1 MPGSF
6 VGPARELL
14 GLGPAELAS
23 QLGVAEEVVTAWEA
37 DERPLPAR
45 KFVAL
50 LRLFNTDQRRAFGD
64 RVFRPMLE
72 ARFEAR
78 FGLKFAD
85 LDLEG
90 SPSLTR
96 SVGTPPHTGTAPTES
111 T

>member
-1 MPGSF
+1 MPGSL

-23 QLGVAEEVVTAWEA
+23 QLGVAEGVVTAWEA
-37 DERPLPAR
+37 DERPLPAG

-50 LRLFNTDQRRAFGD
+50 LRLFNTDQRRAFVE

-72 ARFEAR
+72 ARL
-78 FGLKFAD
+78 GLKFAD

-90 SPSLTR
+90 SPNLTR
-96 SVGTPPHTGTAPTES
+96 SVGTPPDAGLA
-111 T
+111 

>member
-6 VGPARELL
+6 VGPARELI

-23 QLGVAEEVVTAWEA
+23 QLGVTDEVVTAWEA

-50 LRLFNTDQRRAFGD
+50 LRLFNTDQRRAFVE
-64 RVFRPMLE
+64 RVFGPMLE
-72 ARFEAR
+72 ARF
-78 FGLKFAD
+78 GVKFAD

-90 SPSLTR
+90 SPNLTR
-96 SVGTPPHTGTAPTES
+96 SVGTPQHSGSAPTES

>member
-14 GLGPAELAS
+14 GLGPGELAS

-37 DERPLPAR
+37 DERPLPTR
-45 KFVAL
+45 KFGTL
-50 LRLFNTDQRRAFGD
+50 LRLFNTDQRRAFVE
-64 RVFRPMLE
+64 RVFGPML
-72 ARFEAR
+72 AAR

-90 SPSLTR
+90 SPNLTR
-96 SVGTPPHTGTAPTES
+96 SVGTPPDAGLA
-111 T
+111 